1 MPQRRKGRR
10 LTRRKAK
17 GPPALLPRDSDSR
30 NRPSTSPSPT
40 ERRRWPHG
48 RRRGA
53 APDAADREPSDGR
66 NGHLVGEAT
75 RRRDHR
81 HRGAAV
87 RRRQCGSA
95 PAPCRWQYCARAQ
108 ALREIDAPRDRD
120 GGRHCTASSSAPAHA
135 VILDRRPPRGAA
147 VRRQRFDRQLV
158 GTGARGREVVLD
170 RRPPRGAAVRHRR
183 VDRQFIGT
191 GARGRP
197 RQARRSAVG
206 APTGISSAPP
216 RAAVRGRRP
225 LRGAAAPARRPAT
238 ASTHAAVRSGLP
250 SCSAAAP
257 LPRPQPSEHV
267 PVADRTAPMA
277 SRLLSRRGA
286 RRHGPRTR

>member
-1 MPQRRKGRR
+1 MNWRKRGHETGKTKTRPKQSSPRPTTTATPLPRHLAATTKKLLLLQQLRWLRRLFWLAAIYSVERPALMPQRRKGRR

-17 GPPALLPRDSDSR
+17 GPPALVPRDSDSR

-197 RQARRSAVG
+197 RQAR
-206 APTGISSAPP
+206 
-216 RAAVRGRRP
+216 
-225 LRGAAAPARRPAT
+225 
-238 ASTHAAVRSGLP
+238 
-250 SCSAAAP
+250 
-257 LPRPQPSEHV
+257 
-267 PVADRTAPMA
+267 
-277 SRLLSRRGA
+277 
-286 RRHGPRTR
+286 